1 MNIRELTKAT
11 VIGLVAQLA
20 MVICGHFVPAVSQGF
35 AIGGVLISLLA
46 GLLYVRLSRSGWG
59 DALIG
64 GTIAGGVCA
73 FLGIAVSCLMGDVTP
88 SILLFGTLGSA
99 VGGLIGG
106 AVGRALPGAAAA
118 A

>member
-1 MNIRELTKAT
+1 MNIRTLIMAT
-11 VIGLVAQLA
+11 GIGLVAQLA
-20 MVICGHFVPAVSQGF
+20 MVICGHFVPAISQGF
-35 AIGGVLISLLA
+35 AVGGVVISLLA
-46 GLLYVRLSRSGWG
+46 GLIYVRFHRAGWG

-64 GTIAGGVCA
+64 GAIAGGVCA

-88 SILLFGTLGSA
+88 GVLLFGTLGSA